1 MNKERTEGEGL
12 VYITMPMC
20 DRTVNHETSG
30 EFIIPDYQ
38 PELRRLLSVRE
49 KVLPPAKYVSGKG
62 VECNGTVDYTILY
75 VGADGGIYSMSVSS
89 EYEFG
94 IPLDN
99 ISDFELSEGSS
110 VLLRT
115 ECEGISARVTSPRKI
130 SIKSRLLSHVRAYGR
145 MRLDDG
151 CADTEGMQRL
161 QGQTENSEIYA
172 TGSDV
177 IDVETEI
184 NGMGDDVRVVCAD
197 ANVFIKNVRISDSA
211 IIAEGDVNLCM
222 LICREDGELRP
233 IHKKIGFEGEAD
245 KSQWADGGRCRVMGT
260 VTDVTVNIEEGR
272 IICNISLV
280 LDALTVCDRTV
291 KYTADAY
298 STDRECECDT
308 ATFAIPENLVCLNGN
323 FSQSERM
330 PVVDSNIPEGARII
344 DSHGSVT
351 FKDCESAD
359 GKYIFTGTVKYYV
372 LYEKEGEY
380 GVCELEL
387 PVKYALEGASSNK
400 YAFDALGDIIDCRV
414 RTEGDTLA
422 IDSEIS
428 VCADIFREDSA
439 DIVREIRQGDP
450 LEKGR
455 SRMVVYFPTE
465 GEGQWDVAKKYRVP
479 VENLTAE
486 KNYYVL

>member
-1 MNKERTEGEGL
+1 MNKEKTESEGL

-20 DRTVNHETSG
+20 DRTVNHEASG

-38 PELRRLLSVRE
+38 PELRRLLSVSER
-49 KVLPPAKYVSGKG
+49 VLPPAKYVSGKG
-62 VECNGTVDYTILY
+62 VECNGTVDYTVLY
-75 VGADGGIYSMSVSS
+75 VGADGGVYSMSVSS

-99 ISDFELSEGSS
+99 VSDFELSEGSS
-110 VLLRT
+110 VILCT

-130 SIKSRLLSHVRAYGR
+130 SIKSRLLSHVRAYGKI
-145 MRLDDG
+145 RLDDG
-151 CADTEGMQRL
+151 CAEAEGMQRL
-161 QGQTENSEIYA
+161 RKDIQNTDVYA

-177 IDVETEI
+177 IAVEAEI
-184 NGMGDDVRVVCAD
+184 GGMGDDVRVVSAD
-197 ANVFIKNVRISDSA
+197 ANAFIKNVRNTDNS

-245 KSQWADGGRCRVMGT
+245 KSEWADGGKCRVTGT
-260 VTDVTVNIEEGR
+260 VTDVTVNIEDGR
-272 IICNISLV
+272 INCNISLV

-298 STDRECECDT
+298 STARECECDIST
-308 ATFAIPENLVCLNGN
+308 LAIPANIACMNGN
-323 FSQSERM
+323 FSQNERVPLSE
-330 PVVDSNIPEGARII
+330 VAIPEGARII
-344 DSHGSVT
+344 DSHGSVA
-351 FKDCESAD
+351 FKNCEGTD
-359 GKYIFTGTVKYYV
+359 GKYSFTGTAKYRI

-387 PVKYALEGASSNK
+387 PARYALEGIPSNK

-414 RTEGDTLA
+414 RIEGDTLA
-422 IDSEIS
+422 VDSEIS
-428 VCADIFREDSA
+428 VCADIFGEDPA
-439 DIVREIRQGDP
+439 NAVREIRLGDP
-450 LEKGR
+450 VEKGR
-455 SRMVVYFPTE
+455 SRMVVYFPAE

-479 VENLTAE
+479 AENLTAE
-486 KNYYVL
+486 KNYYIL